1 MITKKD
7 INVEGVD
14 LNEASTEIEVFAK
27 KVFDKLIE
35 ENVYPIPYYY
45 SIYFF
50 NMLEDESEEFKKS
63 VMELIELE
71 GNNELE
77 EDLKFEQKL
86 KQSFKY
92 SKELVQQSAVIYKLS
107 NMLKEKNKHY
117 LAEVENVSTPQAF
130 KNILLNSKKNIEI
143 INKKITASLQI
154 VKDLYAKNVTTLKEI
169 EKESIFDSLYG
180 LYNKNYFLREVKREV
195 SQINKFKHTSSL
207 IVLRISKD
215 VQNKL
220 HSEKSKI
227 VVNRFIAKILLKTSR
242 RTDIIA
248 HLGEGMFGMLLKHTD
263 RIGAMKTSERLSDMI
278 SNSAMFIEGDELEVN
293 IVIGISEIFPEKNE
307 IDIIDCAYKE
317 LEQAEK
323 ENQLYKIC
331 EDE

>member
-1 MITKKD
+1 MISKKD

-14 LNEASTEIEVFAK
+14 LNEASTEIEKFAK

-50 NMLEDESEEFKKS
+50 NMLEDEPKEFKKS

-71 GNNELE
+71 STNELE

-92 SKELVQQSAVIYKLS
+92 SKELVQNSAVVYKLS
-107 NMLKEKNKHY
+107 NMLKEKNNFY
-117 LAEVENVSTPQAF
+117 LSEIENVSTPQAF
-130 KNILLNSKKNIEI
+130 KNILLNSKKNIEV
-143 INKKITASLQI
+143 INKKLTTSLQTI
-154 VKDLYAKNVTTLKEI
+154 KELYAKNVTTLKEI
-169 EKESIFDSLYG
+169 EKETIFDSLYG
-180 LYNKNYFLREVKREV
+180 IYNKNYFLRELKKEIAQV
-195 SQINKFKHTSSL
+195 NKFKHTSSL
-207 IVLRISKD
+207 IVLKATD
-215 VQNKL
+215 VIMNKL
-220 HSEKSKI
+220 KSEKSKV

-248 HLGEGMFGMLLKHTD
+248 HLGNGMFGMLLKHTD

-278 SNSAMFIEGDELEVN
+278 SNSAMFIEGEELEVR
-293 IVIGISEIFPEKNE
+293 IVIGISEIFPDKSEV
-307 IDIIDCAYKE
+307 DIMDCTYQKLDE
-317 LEQAEK
+317 AEK

-331 EDE
+331 EE

>member
-1 MITKKD
+1 MISKKD
-7 INVEGVD
+7 INVTGVD
-14 LNEASTEIEVFAK
+14 LKEASTEIEVFAK
-27 KVFDKLIE
+27 KVFDKLLE

-50 NMLEDESEEFKKS
+50 NMLEDEPPEFKKS

-71 GNNELE
+71 GSNELE

-92 SKELVQQSAVIYKLS
+92 SKELVQQSAMIYKLT

-117 LAEVENVSTPQAF
+117 LAEIENVSTPQAF
-130 KNILLNSKKNIEI
+130 KNILLNSKKNIEVL
-143 INKKITASLQI
+143 NKKITHSLQS
-154 VKDLYAKNVTTLKEI
+154 VKELYAKNVTTLKEI

-180 LYNKNYFLREVKREV
+180 LYNKNYFLREIKREIA
-195 SQINKFKHTSSL
+195 QIEKFKHTSSL
-207 IVLRISKD
+207 IVLRTSKEI
-215 VQNKL
+215 QEKL
-220 HSEKSKI
+220 RSDKSKI

-248 HLGEGMFGMLLKHTD
+248 HLGDGMFGMLLKHTD
-263 RIGAMKTSERLSDMI
+263 RIGAMRTSERLSDMI
-278 SNSAMFIEGDELEVN
+278 SNSAMFIEGDELEVK
-293 IVIGISEIFPEKNE
+293 IVIGISEIFPEKDE
-307 IDIIDCAYKE
+307 ISIMDCAYKK
-317 LEQAEK
+317 LEEAEK
-323 ENQLYKIC
+323 ENQLYKLC

>member
-7 INVEGVD
+7 VNVAGVD

-50 NMLEDESEEFKKS
+50 NMLEEESEEFKKS
-63 VMELIELE
+63 VIELIELE
-71 GNNELE
+71 GGNELE

-86 KQSFKY
+86 KKSFKY
-92 SKELVQQSAVIYKLS
+92 SKELVQNSAVVYKLS
-107 NMLKEKNKHY
+107 NILKEKNKNY
-117 LAEVENVSTPQAF
+117 LAEIDNVSTPQAF
-130 KNILLNSKKNIEI
+130 KNILLNSKKNIEV
-143 INKKITASLQI
+143 INKKLDISLQTI
-154 VKDLYAKNVTTLKEI
+154 KELYAKNVTTLKEI

-180 LYNKNYFLREVKREV
+180 LYNKNYFLREVKREI

-207 IVLRISKD
+207 IVLRVSSDILD
-215 VQNKL
+215 KL
-220 HSEKSKI
+220 KSEKSKV

-242 RTDIIA
+242 RTDIIS
-248 HLGEGMFGMLLKHTD
+248 HLGDGVFGMLLKHTD

-278 SNSAMFIEGDELEVN
+278 SNSAMFIEGDELEVK
-293 IVIGISEIFPEKNE
+293 IVIGISEIFSEKNE
-307 IDIIDCAYKE
+307 EEIVNCAYKKVDE
-317 LEQAEK
+317 AEK
-323 ENQLYKIC
+323 ESQLYKIC
-331 EDE
+331 ED

>member
-1 MITKKD
+1 MISKKD
-7 INVEGVD
+7 VNVEGVD

-50 NMLEDESEEFKKS
+50 NMLEDESPEFKKS

-71 GNNELE
+71 GSNELE

-92 SKELVQQSAVIYKLS
+92 SKELVQNSAVVYKLS
-107 NMLKEKNKHY
+107 NMLKEKNNAY
-117 LAEVENVSTPQAF
+117 LSEIENVSTPQAF
-130 KNILLNSKKNIEI
+130 KNILLNSKKNVEA
-143 INKKITASLQI
+143 INKKLNISLKTI
-154 VKDLYAKNVTTLKEI
+154 KELYAKNVTTLKEI

-180 LYNKNYFLREVKREV
+180 LYNKNYFLREVKREI

-207 IVLRISKD
+207 IILRVSKE
-215 VQNKL
+215 VQQKL
-220 HSEKSKI
+220 KSDKGKI

-248 HLGEGMFGMLLKHTD
+248 HLGDGVFGMLLKHTD
-263 RIGAMKTSERLSDMI
+263 RVGAMKTSERLSDMI
-278 SNSAMFIEGDELEVN
+278 SNSAMFIEGDELEVH
-293 IVIGISEIFPEKNE
+293 IVIGISEIFAEKNE
-307 IDIIDCAYKE
+307 IEIMDCAYKKLDE
-317 LEQAEK
+317 AEA

-331 EDE
+331 EE

>member
-7 INVEGVD
+7 VNVAGVD

-50 NMLEDESEEFKKS
+50 NMLEDESPEFKKS

-71 GNNELE
+71 GSNELE

-92 SKELVQQSAVIYKLS
+92 SKELVQNSAVVYKLS
-107 NMLKEKNKHY
+107 NILKEKNKNY
-117 LAEVENVSTPQAF
+117 LAEIDNVSTPQAF
-130 KNILLNSKKNIEI
+130 KNILLNSKKNVEV
-143 INKKITASLQI
+143 INKKLDISLQTI
-154 VKDLYAKNVTTLKEI
+154 KELYAKNVTTLKEI

-180 LYNKNYFLREVKREV
+180 LYNKNYFLREVKREI

-207 IVLRISKD
+207 IILRVSSDILD
-215 VQNKL
+215 KL
-220 HSEKSKI
+220 KSEKSKV

-242 RTDIIA
+242 RTDIIS
-248 HLGEGMFGMLLKHTD
+248 HLGDGVFGMLLKHTD

-278 SNSAMFIEGDELEVN
+278 SNSAMFIEGDELEVK
-293 IVIGISEIFPEKNE
+293 IVIGISEIFSEKNE
-307 IDIIDCAYKE
+307 EEIVNCAYKKLDE
-317 LEQAEK
+317 AEK

-331 EDE
+331 ED

>member
-7 INVEGVD
+7 VNVAGVD

-50 NMLEDESEEFKKS
+50 NMLEEESEEFKKS
-63 VMELIELE
+63 VIELIELE
-71 GNNELE
+71 GGNELE

-86 KQSFKY
+86 KKSFKY
-92 SKELVQQSAVIYKLS
+92 SKELVQNSAVVYKLS
-107 NMLKEKNKHY
+107 NILKEKNKNY
-117 LAEVENVSTPQAF
+117 LAEIDNVSTPQAF
-130 KNILLNSKKNIEI
+130 KNILLNSKKNVEV
-143 INKKITASLQI
+143 INKKLDISLQTI
-154 VKDLYAKNVTTLKEI
+154 KELYAKNVTTLKEI

-180 LYNKNYFLREVKREV
+180 LYNKNYFLREVKREI

-207 IVLRISKD
+207 IILRVSSDILD
-215 VQNKL
+215 KL
-220 HSEKSKI
+220 KSEKSKV

-242 RTDIIA
+242 RTDIIS
-248 HLGEGMFGMLLKHTD
+248 HLGDGVFGMLLKHTD

-278 SNSAMFIEGDELEVN
+278 SNSAMFIEGDELEVK
-293 IVIGISEIFPEKNE
+293 IVIGISEIFSEKNE
-307 IDIIDCAYKE
+307 EEIVNCAYKKVDE
-317 LEQAEK
+317 AEK

-331 EDE
+331 ED